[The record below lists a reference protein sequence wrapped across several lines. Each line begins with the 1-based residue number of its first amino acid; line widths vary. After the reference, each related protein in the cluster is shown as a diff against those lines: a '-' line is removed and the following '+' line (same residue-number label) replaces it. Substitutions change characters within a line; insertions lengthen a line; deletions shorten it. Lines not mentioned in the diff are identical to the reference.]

1 MADEVRIDKLSIE
14 IETNSGEAAKQI
26 DALGASL
33 KKIKGISPAKEFTEG
48 TGNLK
53 KTTEEVSKSVSGIK
67 SKFAAIAKAS
77 KSVFSTIVSGTKKA
91 SSSLL
96 QLAGAPFKKLSNA
109 FKGITGKFKN
119 FFTMFKKRLM
129 YRFINSIISAIQDG
143 FKTGLENVY
152 QYSKLINGPLASS
165 LDRITTA
172 FLYFKNSIGAAVAPL
187 VNMLAPA
194 IDYVI
199 DKAVELLN
207 TVNQLFARL
216 SGASTWTKA
225 IRYPKE
231 YAAAADDAKKANEDL
246 KKTILGFDQLN
257 VLQDNSKSDS
267 SKSKEND
274 DYSKMFE
281 EVELANK
288 KGVFS
293 DLFSVFKKAWDNEG
307 QNTIDAIKHAFES
320 VRELIDSIKK
330 SFKEVWENG
339 TGQQTVETVLK
350 IFQNIFNT
358 IGNIADRLKTAWDGD
373 GAGTRIVQGLWDILN
388 SILGTIEKITKST
401 EEWAATLDFS
411 PLLTAIDGFLQ
422 SLKPVI
428 DDIGDVCK
436 WIWDNIIEPITK
448 WAVEE
453 VLPAAI
459 DVLSGALDVLHS
471 VLEKVQPALDWL
483 WDNILKPIAEWTGD
497 LFVKALQEIAD
508 LLEDISNLINGETS
522 FKDFIDGLTP
532 VQTAIV
538 AIGTALGIVIGVLAA
553 VGAAMAV
560 ASAATAVFGAVM
572 AVITSPIF
580 LVVAAIAAVIA
591 IAILVVKHWDD
602 IKEAGKKAWE
612 AIKKAWEK
620 AGEWFDKNI
629 LTPIKDFFKKAWDKI
644 STTASD
650 CWEAIKKFF
659 QPAIDWF
666 SKLFG
671 SVWQTIKDVFH
682 NVEVIAKGCW
692 EIIKVIW
699 GVVKDWFNK
708 NVVQPVG
715 NFFKKMWDGIKT
727 AAQTA
732 WNGIRTLFAPAF
744 NWFNNSIVQ
753 PLTRV
758 FTTLWDTFKRKASD
772 AWDGVKQV
780 FSRVATFFHD
790 TFSNAW
796 QGIVRVFSTGGQI
809 FHDIKEGVLSGFKW
823 VVNQLINGINN
834 VVAVPFRGINSV
846 LSWLKNISIAGLTPF
861 SGITEIN
868 IPQIPTLA
876 QGGMV
881 NAGTM
886 FIAGEA
892 GAEVVANIGNRTG
905 VMNTDEMSQSV
916 QQGILNA
923 TGSLASAI
931 ASALIR
937 ANGQGGTAPTVEVTV
952 KADSETLYKTV
963 KKGEK
968 YYNNRYH
975 VVVGV

>member
-26 DALGASL
+26 DALSASL

-53 KTTEEVSKSVSGIK
+53 KTTEEISESVSGIK

-77 KSVFSTIVSGTKKA
+77 KSVFSTIVSGAKKA
-91 SSSLL
+91 SSGLL

-109 FKGITGKFKN
+109 FKGITGKFNN
-119 FFTMFKKRLM
+119 FFMMFKKRLM

-199 DKAVELLN
+199 DRAVELLN

-267 SKSKEND
+267 SSSKESD

-307 QNTIDAIKHAFES
+307 QNTIDAIKHAFKS

-401 EEWAATLDFS
+401 EEWAKTLDFS
-411 PLLTAIDGFLQ
+411 PLLTAIGTLLEK
-422 SLKPVI
+422 LKPVI
-428 DDIGDVCK
+428 DDIGGVCK

-459 DVLSGALDVLHS
+459 DVLSGALEVLHS
-471 VLEKVQPALDWL
+471 VLEKVKPALDWL

-497 LFVKALQEIAD
+497 LFVEALREIAD
-508 LLEDISNLINGETS
+508 LLKKISDLISGKTT
-522 FKDFIDGLTP
+522 FKEFIDSLSFA
-532 VQTAIV
+532 QTLIL
-538 AIGTALGIVIGVLAA
+538 AIGTALGIVVGVLAT

-560 ASAATAVFGAVM
+560 ASAATAAFGAVM
-572 AVITSPIF
+572 ADRKS
-580 LVVAAIAAVIA
+580 VV
-591 IAILVVKHWDD
+591 
-602 IKEAGKKAWE
+602 
-612 AIKKAWEK
+612 
-620 AGEWFDKNI
+620 
-629 LTPIKDFFKKAWDKI
+629 
-644 STTASD
+644 
-650 CWEAIKKFF
+650 
-659 QPAIDWF
+659 
-666 SKLFG
+666 
-671 SVWQTIKDVFH
+671 
-682 NVEVIAKGCW
+682 
-692 EIIKVIW
+692 
-699 GVVKDWFNK
+699 
-708 NVVQPVG
+708 
-715 NFFKKMWDGIKT
+715 
-727 AAQTA
+727 
-732 WNGIRTLFAPAF
+732 
-744 NWFNNSIVQ
+744 
-753 PLTRV
+753 
-758 FTTLWDTFKRKASD
+758 
-772 AWDGVKQV
+772 
-780 FSRVATFFHD
+780 
-790 TFSNAW
+790 
-796 QGIVRVFSTGGQI
+796 
-809 FHDIKEGVLSGFKW
+809 
-823 VVNQLINGINN
+823 
-834 VVAVPFRGINSV
+834 
-846 LSWLKNISIAGLTPF
+846 
-861 SGITEIN
+861 
-868 IPQIPTLA
+868 
-876 QGGMV
+876 
-881 NAGTM
+881 
-886 FIAGEA
+886 
-892 GAEVVANIGNRTG
+892 
-905 VMNTDEMSQSV
+905 
-916 QQGILNA
+916 
-923 TGSLASAI
+923 
-931 ASALIR
+931 
-937 ANGQGGTAPTVEVTV
+937 
-952 KADSETLYKTV
+952 
-963 KKGEK
+963 
-968 YYNNRYH
+968 
-975 VVVGV
+975 